1 MKRTNPSTV
10 IARSPR
16 QNCKAILR
24 WSDEAIHVPACGA
37 MDCFAALAMTE
48 EPVTRVIP
56 GLAKREPGI
65 SRRNLAKQHRD
76 SGSVRFAD
84 RPE

>member
-1 MKRTNPSTV
+1 MPLHKTIHV

-16 QNCKAILR
+16 
-24 WSDEAIHVPACGA
+24 DEAIHVPACGA
-37 MDCFAALAMTE
+37 MDCFAALAMME

>member
-1 MKRTNPSTV
+1 MPLHKTIHV

-16 QNCKAILR
+16 
-24 WSDEAIHVPACGA
+24 DEAIHSAAGGE